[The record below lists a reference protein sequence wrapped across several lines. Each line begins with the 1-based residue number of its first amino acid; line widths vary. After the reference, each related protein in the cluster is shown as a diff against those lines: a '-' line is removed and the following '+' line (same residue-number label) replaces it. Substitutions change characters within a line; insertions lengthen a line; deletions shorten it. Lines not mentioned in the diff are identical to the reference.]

1 MTMNN
6 GDPFARRTSDNW
18 WHQGDLYRTEQ
29 RGSVTGT
36 GSGRR
41 VTVRGAAYGVQR
53 GTDPDQRQGGGD
65 QPAERCPGHREP
77 AAGHRWPGRSVA
89 GRWPV
94 GGWPAGG
101 WPAPGGVGRVVPVG
115 VGLGDPTTTVMV
127 SALLTASA
135 GAASDLVS
143 SWAADLPVP

>member
-1 MTMNN
+1 LHGEPATTGGTKAIFIGQNSAVQSSVLAAAVALRCA
-6 GDPFARRTSDNW
+6 GRPTACSAAPIPISARAAAIS
-18 WHQGDLYRTEQ
+18 QPSGAP
-29 RGSVTGT
+29 VTGSRPPVI
-36 GSGRR
+36 GGR
-41 VTVRGAAYGVQR
+41 
-53 GTDPDQRQGGGD
+53 
-65 QPAERCPGHREP
+65 
-77 AAGHRWPGRSVA
+77 A